1 MIGLVGA
8 GGGIDGREPGSV
20 VVRDTGGG
28 ITGGSSS
35 LLGRR
40 SGNSGIYSGVG
51 ATTDGG
57 SAFGI
62 GSGKIKVFDV
72 FSPSSAVPIVDNGMA
87 AGAAFNGMFCCGT
100 ASGLP
105 GTNQLHAN
113 QPTNPTAAI
122 FTNDSTDQSLA
133 DAFATGR
140 AATALGALGRLSAK
154 VIKSRARLAAS
165 P

>member
-51 ATTDGG
+51 STTDDG
-57 SAFGI
+57 SALGVN
-62 GSGKIKVFDV
+62 SGKNIVFSV
-72 FSPSSAVPIVDNGMA
+72 FSPCSTRPDVDNGMA
-87 AGAAFNGMFCCGT
+87 AGAAFNGMFCCAT

-122 FTNDSTDQSLA
+122 FTNDSTDQSLS
-133 DAFATGR
+133 DAVATGR
-140 AATALGALGRLSAK
+140 AATALGALG
-154 VIKSRARLAAS
+154 
-165 P
+165 